1 MAAVVAIYCWR
12 LGDAPIYLSH
22 DEIFFALNARQ
33 IAFTGHDLAGSLLPV
48 YVHVVGSYW
57 LTAAV
62 MYLGAIVQRLMP
74 LSEVSARLPA
84 VMMGAIDVLLM
95 YVAARRIFERRDLAL
110 VAAALLAMTPAHFIH
125 SRLGV
130 DHLFPVAFEI
140 LWLWCFAA
148 FVQTKRTGWL
158 VMACMALGI
167 GAYTY
172 LAALVVMPVYFALT
186 CGVVLWT
193 MPDERRSLAI
203 AAAAFAATLVPLG
216 LWLALHPSQYA
227 DHVRMYSLY
236 SPSLSPLQGAKDL
249 VSYTSVTARTDVYW
263 NYFNPSFLFFAG
275 DSSLINSTR
284 HAGVFLLAYA
294 VLLPV
299 GAWRLLVNR
308 REPVGSVVVLAF
320 ALSPVAA
327 ALVGEPHRINR
338 ALVMLPPGA
347 LVATAGIEALFA
359 TTPMRWRTFA
369 AAMLLAAG
377 LQFAW
382 FYRDYLGDY
391 RVRSSGWF
399 ERNIRGA
406 VEDII
411 AREGAAPA
419 PAVYLSDSIQ
429 WVDAYW
435 RFYATK
441 HGVEAGHAVTLF
453 SAKTLDAGRL
463 APRTLVLVDAK
474 APPEQISALRPL
486 KRIDEPDG
494 STSFIVME
502 R

>member
-1 MAAVVAIYCWR
+1 MAAVAAIYCWR
-12 LGDAPIYLSH
+12 LSDAPIYLSH
-22 DEIFFALNARQ
+22 DEIFFALNARH
-33 IAFTGHDLAGSLLPV
+33 IAFTGRDLGGNLLPV

-74 LSEVSARLPA
+74 LSEASARLPA
-84 VMMGAIDVLLM
+84 VTMGAIDVLLM
-95 YVAARRIFERRDLAL
+95 YIAARRIFGRRELAL
-110 VAAALLAMTPAHFIH
+110 VAAALLAITPAHFIH

-148 FVQTKRTGWL
+148 FLQTKRTGWL
-158 VMACMALGI
+158 VSASAALGV

-186 CGVVLWT
+186 CGVVLWA
-193 MPDERRSLAI
+193 MPHERRSLVV
-203 AAAAFAATLVPLG
+203 AAAAFAAMLLPLG
-216 LWLALHPSQYA
+216 LWLALHPSQYS

-284 HAGVFLLAYA
+284 HAGVFLVAYA

-299 GAWRLLVNR
+299 GFWRLLVDR
-308 REPVGSVVVLAF
+308 RDPASVVVVLAF

-327 ALVGEPHRINR
+327 ALVAEPHRINR

-347 LVATAGIEALFA
+347 LVATAGVEAMFA
-359 TTPMRWRTFA
+359 TTSARWRALA
-369 AAMLLAAG
+369 AAMLVAAA

-411 AREGAAPA
+411 ARERAAPA
-419 PAVYLSDSIQ
+419 PAIYLSDSIQ

-435 RFYATK
+435 QFYAMK
-441 HGVEAGHAVTLF
+441 HGLEAGPAATLF
-453 SAKTLDAGRL
+453 APKTLDAGHL
-463 APRTLVLVDAK
+463 APRTLVLVDAN
-474 APPEQISALRPL
+474 APPEQTSALRPL
-486 KRIDEPDG
+486 ARIGEPDG